1 MTHVDSILHRI
12 KSFFKMNSND
22 TNQKERIGNSKD
34 YLQDF
39 EPYVNSEKY
48 SKEKSVKYNK
58 TRDPKVKTESC
69 LAIIYILLVF
79 K

>member
-22 TNQKERIGNSKD
+22 TNQEERIGYLKD

-39 EPYVNSEKY
+39 ESYVYSAEY
-48 SKEKSVKYNK
+48 SKEKSMKYNK
-58 TRDPKVKTESC
+58 TRDPKVKTESY
-69 LAIIYILLVF
+69 LTIMYIFLVF